1 MIDCPNGDVRD
12 LLPDFLHGRLD
23 ASRRADVEQHLAGC
37 EACRDELSL
46 LRGLRATMDR
56 GPRVRV
62 DEVAAAIPPYRPP
75 VRRSSA
81 TAWRAAAAIAAM
93 AIGGTSITLLRDR
106 GPDAGRVEA
115 PRVVVEA
122 ESIRERGSTDI
133 AAAVPSSGE
142 TTSTVPGGGRPVPG
156 PVSDPVDGRELA
168 MAGGAIG
175 ELSDGELSALVAG
188 IESLEALPSAEVE
201 SVESLSAGVQEEV
214 Q

>member
-23 ASRRADVEQHLAGC
+23 ASVRAEVEQHLAGC
-37 EACRDELSL
+37 EACRHELSL
-46 LRGLRATMDR
+46 LRDLRVTMDR

-62 DEVAAAIPPYRPP
+62 DAIAAAIPPYRAP

-81 TAWRAAAAIAAM
+81 TGWRAAAAIT
-93 AIGGTSITLLRDR
+93 AIAVGGTSMLLLRDR
-106 GPDAGRVEA
+106 GTDTGSVVT
-115 PRVVVEA
+115 PRVAVEA
-122 ESIRERGSTDI
+122 ESIRERGSAEI
-133 AAAVPSSGE
+133 AGARPSSGA
-142 TTSTVPGGGRPVPG
+142 TTSTSPGVGRSVADPA
-156 PVSDPVDGRELA
+156 SDRGDRGELA

-175 ELSDGELSALVAG
+175 ELSDGELSALVEG

-201 SVESLSAGVQEEV
+201 SMEPLAAGVQEEV